1 MKCCTEFFCGK
12 GGGVCCC
19 CTLDLE
25 LLDLFLALASMV
37 LLLHLI
43 ATNEVGNGGRGGVLE
58 GVVVMAAAVAVIA
71 PAEEM
76 ELRFKASRYAA

>member
-1 MKCCTEFFCGK
+1 
-12 GGGVCCC
+12 
-19 CTLDLE
+19 
-25 LLDLFLALASMV
+25 MV